1 MWQTYLQ
8 PQSLSEALHLLTE
21 HAADARVVAGGT
33 DIIVELSRGIRPTST
48 LIDVTRIS
56 ELRGISAQGGI
67 VSLGALTSHNDV
79 LASALCRTRLS
90 PLAEACWEVG
100 APQIRTRGTI
110 AGNLVTASPANDTIT
125 PLIALNADVV
135 LASVRGERTLPLRDF
150 YLGVRRTALAPDE
163 LVTAIRVPAMTAAQ
177 RGRFVKLGLR
187 RAQAISVIDLAIVL
201 TFEGNL
207 VSDARIALGALA
219 PTIVRAEA
227 AEAALIG
234 QEVNPGVCRLA
245 AALVL
250 KAASP
255 IDDVRATGT
264 YRLRTLESLVAT
276 TLAELAESP
285 AARTVPDAPVLLETT
300 HRDMSLSYQPFAGT
314 IDTVV
319 NGSRRLLT
327 SSASCTLLD
336 ALRNEAGLT
345 GTKEGCAEGE
355 CGACTVWLNGQA
367 VMACLVPAPQAHG
380 ATVTTIEGLNQG
392 DELHPLQEQFVAQG
406 AVQCGYCIPGMLM
419 AGAKLLQEK
428 QSPALPE
435 IQTALSGNICRC
447 TGYRKIFAAVT
458 AAGGAS

>member
-1 MWQTYLQ
+1 
-8 PQSLSEALHLLTE
+8 
-21 HAADARVVAGGT
+21 
-33 DIIVELSRGIRPTST
+33 
-48 LIDVTRIS
+48 
-56 ELRGISAQGGI
+56 
-67 VSLGALTSHNDV
+67 
-79 LASALCRTRLS
+79 
-90 PLAEACWEVG
+90 
-100 APQIRTRGTI
+100 
-110 AGNLVTASPANDTIT
+110 
-125 PLIALNADVV
+125 
-135 LASVRGERTLPLRDF
+135 
-150 YLGVRRTALAPDE
+150 
-163 LVTAIRVPAMTAAQ
+163 MTAAQ

-201 TFEGNL
+201 TLEGNL
-207 VSDARIALGALA
+207 ISDARIALGALA

-234 QEVNPGVCRLA
+234 QEINPGVCRLA
-245 AALVL
+245 AALVQE
-250 KAASP
+250 AVSP
-255 IDDVRATGT
+255 IDDVRASGA
-264 YRLRTLESLVAT
+264 YRLRTLDSLVAV

-285 AARTVPDAPVLLETT
+285 AARTVPDAPVLLETS
-300 HRDMSLSYQPFAGT
+300 HRDMSLSRQPFAGS

-336 ALRNEAGLT
+336 ALRDEAGLT

-428 QSPALPE
+428 ESPALPE

-447 TGYRKIFAAVT
+447 TGYRKIFSAVT
-458 AAGGAS
+458 AAGSAS

>member
-125 PLIALNADVV
+125 PLFALNADVV

-201 TFEGNL
+201 TLEGNL
-207 VSDARIALGALA
+207 ISDARIALGALA

-276 TLAELAESP
+276 TLAELA
-285 AARTVPDAPVLLETT
+285 
-300 HRDMSLSYQPFAGT
+300 
-314 IDTVV
+314 
-319 NGSRRLLT
+319 
-327 SSASCTLLD
+327 
-336 ALRNEAGLT
+336 
-345 GTKEGCAEGE
+345 
-355 CGACTVWLNGQA
+355 
-367 VMACLVPAPQAHG
+367 
-380 ATVTTIEGLNQG
+380 
-392 DELHPLQEQFVAQG
+392 
-406 AVQCGYCIPGMLM
+406 
-419 AGAKLLQEK
+419 
-428 QSPALPE
+428 
-435 IQTALSGNICRC
+435 
-447 TGYRKIFAAVT
+447 
-458 AAGGAS
+458 